1 MELITENIGEITR
14 VTLLTEALDAA
25 NAKWF
30 KSRMLSVVEKSKK
43 IVLDMRHVQ
52 FVDSSGC
59 GALLSS
65 LRTVTS
71 NGGDMKLASVQ
82 KPVQTLFELIRLHR
96 IVEMSEDSE
105 MAIRSFEESL

>member
-1 MELITENIGEITR
+1 MELITENIGEITI
-14 VTLLTEALDAA
+14 VTLLAEELDAG

-30 KSRMLSVVEKSKK
+30 KSQMSPVVEKSRK
-43 IVLDMRHVQ
+43 IVLDMNQVQ

-65 LRTVTS
+65 LRTITC

-82 KPVQTLFELIRLHR
+82 KPVQALFELVRLHR
-96 IVEMSEDSE
+96 IVEILEDRE
-105 MAIRSFEESL
+105 MAIRSFG

>member
-1 MELITENIGEITR
+1 MELITENIGEITI
-14 VTLLTEALDAA
+14 VTLLAEELDAA

-30 KSRMLSVVEKSKK
+30 KSQMLPVVEKSKK
-43 IVLDMRHVQ
+43 IVLDMNQVQ

-65 LRTVTS
+65 LRTITS
-71 NGGDMKLASVQ
+71 KGGDMKLASVQ

-96 IVEMSEDSE
+96 IVEISEDRE
-105 MAIRSFEESL
+105 MAIRSFE